1 MKTYKVV
8 DVPQNNPCENCTPC
22 MRLKLMEMGF
32 ISEQEIEISEKKL
45 GLYLVNIISNGG
57 QIDSTVALRQEELDR
72 ICLKGVL

>member
-8 DVPQNNPCENCTPC
+8 NVPQNNPCENCTPC

-32 ISEQEIEISEKKL
+32 IYEQEIEISEKKL
-45 GLYLVNIISNGG
+45 GLYLVNIISDGG

-72 ICLKGVL
+72 ICFKEVL

>member
-1 MKTYKVV
+1 MKYEVV

-32 ISEQEIEISEKKL
+32 IYGQEIEISDKKF
-45 GLYLVNIISNGG
+45 GLYLVNILSDGG
-57 QIDSTVALRQEELDR
+57 QIDSTIGLRQEELDR

>member
-72 ICLKGVL
+72 ICLKGFL